1 MYYDLFEKIPKG
13 SMLLWNVDDEKALP
27 NRKEM
32 IRLLGT
38 EDFSYY
44 KSNGHHRD
52 YVRTLARLK
61 YCLRPEGADRKQGY
75 WALVPTSHFLFAK
88 NEIGLNSF
96 FILKY
101 STQCLGSY
109 FVDKSDLKDLNR
121 LLDEYGQVRRIADEI
136 KNWPGTIDRHMKLI
150 KHDSIKDSVIE
161 NFPIS
166 RLTQII
172 DGYGEQAVASAIA
185 KLQAWHEQHF
195 WKSMHESDKPKEGV
209 SSSSDIDRQFA

>member
-1 MYYDLFEKIPKG
+1 M
-13 SMLLWNVDDEKALP
+13 
-27 NRKEM
+27 
-32 IRLLGT
+32 
-38 EDFSYY
+38 
-44 KSNGHHRD
+44 
-52 YVRTLARLK
+52 
-61 YCLRPEGADRKQGY
+61 
-75 WALVPTSHFLFAK
+75 
-88 NEIGLNSF
+88 
-96 FILKY
+96 
-101 STQCLGSY
+101 
-109 FVDKSDLKDLNR
+109 DKSDLKDLNR

-136 KNWPGTIDRHMKLI
+136 KNWPVTIDRHMKLI

-195 WKSMHESDKPKEGV
+195 WKSMHESDKPKEDV